1 MQRKVNEMQFQ
12 YGSVASEAIAEIET
26 FKLKK
31 ERELR
36 ETKDRVEREYLN
48 EEKKIRQEYE
58 KDMVE

>member
-12 YGSVASEAIAEIET
+12 YGSVASDAIAEIET

>member
-1 MQRKVNEMQFQ
+1 MQRKVNEMQFK

-26 FKLKK
+26 FKLRK